1 AAAGA
6 DVKGTPDQLPLAE
19 ACAFGSREAALAL
32 LEAGAPVD
40 SDSSWKTSD
49 TPLIAACSSGD
60 RALIEMLLKK
70 GANPDRANPLGYT
83 PLLATAR
90 TGGPAAVQAL
100 RGKAR
105 FPKDPNQAVGLL
117 GAACTGGNLPVAKEM
132 LAIIPDEMRSNIP
145 WPVPLELAL
154 LCGHEDVVD
163 WLLKTGGPGLA
174 SKGVELQPLLAAIL
188 PLRIE
193 KSDAIRERLVAKL
206 LAAGADPNASRK
218 GVTPLLLAAR
228 HGNGGIVK
236 ALLAA
241 GAKATA
247 KDYKMRDPLLR
258 AAAANQP
265 AELIAPLLKSGLDL
279 DAVDSDMELTTLGI
293 YAMHGNIEACTALLT
308 AGADPNA
315 KSPFG
320 FTPLVMAANGAS
332 TADEDT
338 LAVVSLLLKHGAKPE
353 AEDNTKPG
361 LLFGA
366 IAMRRSTLIKPLV
379 GAGAQVNKEMYHKV
393 MPLALAAAISR
404 VATVQVLLDL
414 GADPKVLDVNGIS
427 PLAHAAAAG
436 KTASMAV
443 LLTHGAAPDA
453 TGPNEKPP
461 VWVAASGG
469 QLRAVRALLV
479 SGANPDAPNPQT
491 KTTALDVAKARGDQA
506 MVTLLEKYP
515 RNK

>member
-1 AAAGA
+1 MAAAGA

-60 RALIEMLLKK
+60 PALIEMLLKK

-105 FPKDPNQAVGLL
+105 FPKDPNQDVGLL

-206 LAAGADPNASRK
+206 LAAGADPNA
-218 GVTPLLLAAR
+218 
-228 HGNGGIVK
+228 
-236 ALLAA
+236 
-241 GAKATA
+241 
-247 KDYKMRDPLLR
+247 
-258 AAAANQP
+258 
-265 AELIAPLLKSGLDL
+265 
-279 DAVDSDMELTTLGI
+279 
-293 YAMHGNIEACTALLT
+293 
-308 AGADPNA
+308 

-320 FTPLVMAANGAS
+320 FTPLVMVANGAS

-379 GAGAQVNKEMYHKV
+379 GTGAQVNKEMYHKV

-515 RNK
+515 RDK